1 MNCENYKEMIPEYIS
16 GELSKEKIIE
26 LEKHIESCLSCS
38 DELNFE
44 ISVILNLSDEKIE
57 VPAGLNRSI
66 IEKLPQKSFIYTNRY
81 FIYSAAASVVFM
93 IVLSVFLNLN
103 NGIQTAP
110 VMASK
115 TGTINIS
122 VPQNDY
128 ASLGYID
135 EDLED
140 MIEYD
145 AALYDNE
152 KWSSDSSGI
161 FTSDNEIVN
170 DLITLEE
177 LESYDD
183 YLSSL

>member
-1 MNCENYKEMIPEYIS
+1 MNCENYKELIPEYIS
-16 GELSKEKIIE
+16 GELSKEKVID
-26 LEKHIESCLSCS
+26 LEKHISSCVSCS

-44 ISVILNLSDEKIE
+44 ISVILNLSDEELE
-57 VPAGLNRSI
+57 VPAGLNSSI
-66 IEKLPQKSFIYTNRY
+66 IEKLPQKSFIYSNRY
-81 FIYSAAASVVFM
+81 IIYSAAAS
-93 IVLSVFLNLN
+93 IVLMIILSIFLNLN
-103 NGIQTAP
+103 NGIQTVQ
-110 VMASK
+110 VMALK
-115 TGTINIS
+115 TDTIRTF
-122 VPQNDY
+122 VPQIDY

-145 AALYDNE
+145 AALYDND

>member
-1 MNCENYKEMIPEYIS
+1 MNCEKYKEMIPEYIS
-16 GELSKEKIIE
+16 GELSKDKVVD
-26 LEKHIESCLSCS
+26 LEKHITSCLLCS

-44 ISVILNLSDEKIE
+44 ISVILNLSDEELE

-66 IEKLPQKSFIYTNRY
+66 IEKLPQKNFIYTNRY
-81 FIYSAAASVVFM
+81 IIYSAAATIVLM
-93 IVLSVFLNLN
+93 IILSVFINFN
-103 NGIQTAP
+103 NGIQTVQ
-110 VMASK
+110 VMTLK
-115 TGTINIS
+115 TDTISTSI
-122 VPQNDY
+122 PQNDY
-128 ASLGYID
+128 VSSGYID